1 MKYLEERGKSDP
13 SKLANW
19 GWLRP
24 VFRNRCIS
32 LLREVKAQKRWPR
45 KRLGSLNVSVGD
57 TDGRTVDGSQAVVDP
72 RSLNEPRRRD
82 LRRKLKDIGKAR
94 PAIKRLR
101 DQVEKTGRRP
111 MPAQLKYTARMGG
124 FRSVD
129 EMRQFFEDE
138 GLLDLL

>member
-1 MKYLEERGKSDP
+1 MKYVKERGKSDP

-24 VFRNRCIS
+24 VLRNRCIS

-45 KRLGSLNVSVGD
+45 KRLGSLSTSVGD
-57 TDGRTVDGSQAVVDP
+57 TDGRTVDGSQNVVDP
-72 RSLNEPRRRD
+72 RSLDEQRRRD
-82 LRRKLKDIGKAR
+82 LRRKLKDIGKTR
-94 PAIKRLR
+94 PAIQRLR
-101 DQVEKTGRRP
+101 DQVERTGRRP
-111 MPAQLKYTARMGG
+111 MPSQLKYTAKASG